1 VSDTLIVALI
11 QNAGLLLAMV
21 VFFELLTARQQLF
34 ATPLR
39 RVVTGLVIGLIG
51 IAMIEVSVQLEA
63 GIIFDTRSVL
73 LAVSGLFLGFWPTF
87 IAMVMTAAFRV
98 YHGGQAAWTGV
109 AVILASGAIGI
120 VWRRLWR
127 RPLEEVSWQYL
138 YALGLVVHL
147 VMLALMFTLSWET
160 ALSVVRAVGVPVM
173 VVHPLATVALGVM
186 FAQRLRYHSA
196 TAELSKRETRLR
208 LALKAA
214 KQGLYDLNVQTGE
227 ATVSD
232 EYARMLGYD
241 PAGFRET
248 NDAWMERMHPDD
260 REPMA
265 EAYRDYIAGRIPE
278 YRVKFR
284 QRTQSGEW
292 VWMLSLGSLV
302 SWDAEGKPLH
312 MMGTRTDITALTI
325 AEQQAHDAE
334 TEMARLLAV
343 AEQSRRALLS
353 LVEDQQAAERKLL
366 AAHQLAQ
373 STLDALKDN
382 ICVLDEDGA
391 IIAVNNAWREFGVAN
406 GARAEAILAGAN
418 YLAVCDQT
426 IGPEEEQARKVAA
439 ALRAVLGGVRG
450 TFSMEYPCDS
460 PQVQRW
466 FQLWVTRFAG
476 GGSVRVVVAHENITD
491 RKDAENNLR
500 RLTQILGASQSAA
513 RVGGWELDLIQKS
526 LFWTEETYRIHDTSP
541 SEYTPTLATAI
552 SFFTPESISALE
564 EVLQEATDHGT
575 ARDVDLELITLTG
588 RRKWVHFTP
597 SITAERGR
605 TVRITC
611 AIQDI
616 TARKWAERER
626 LEMTARLQQAQKLE
640 SIGSLAGGVAHDI
653 NNVLA
658 AILSS
663 ATAHRRQLDDSD
675 PLARSLDTIINAC
688 VRGRSVVR
696 SLLYFARRDIE
707 TRGPVDLNGIAREI
721 VQLLDKTTLQRIRF
735 TTDLEEP
742 LAFLDGDAGAI
753 SHAVMNLCVNS
764 LDAMPDGGAVT
775 IRTRTRSDGLIE
787 ISVRDAGTGM
797 TPEVREKSIE
807 PFFTTKPFGKGTGLG
822 LAMVYGTVKAHK
834 GTFEIIAAPGQGTEV
849 ILGFPANPVGVE
861 PQAPPATIPAEKKTV
876 SAGTLRILL
885 VDDDE
890 LIRDGVGS
898 LLELE
903 GHEVHLAEGGA
914 EALARFESGL
924 EVDLVMLDLNM
935 PGLTGAETLLRLL
948 TLRPEQVVLLCSG
961 HGDEEMAR
969 LMTGRPTV
977 DSIQKPFT
985 LDELEGKLS
994 AMGLRAEGRA
1004 NIPYGVDP
1012 AA

>member
-1 VSDTLIVALI
+1 MNDTLIVALI
-11 QNAGLLLAMV
+11 QNAGLLLATV
-21 VFFELLTARQQLF
+21 VFFELLTARQQVSV
-34 ATPLR
+34 TPLR

-51 IAMIEVSVQLEA
+51 IAMIEVAVQLEA

-87 IAMVMTAAFRV
+87 IAMVMTAAFRL
-98 YHGGQAAWTGV
+98 YHGGEAAWAGV

-138 YALGLVVHL
+138 YALSLVVQL
-147 VMLALMFTLSWET
+147 VMLALMFMLPWET
-160 ALSVVRAVGVPVM
+160 ALRVVRAIAVPVM

-196 TAELSKRETRLR
+196 TAELSKRETGLR

-232 EYARMLGYD
+232 EYARMLGYA
-241 PAGFRET
+241 PAGFHET
-248 NDAWMERMHPDD
+248 IDAWMERMHPDD

-278 YRVKFR
+278 YRLKFR

-292 VWMLSLGSLV
+292 VWVLSLGSLV

-312 MMGTRTDITALTI
+312 MLGTHTDITALTI

-334 TEMARLLAV
+334 TEMARLLAG

-353 LVEDQQAAERKLL
+353 LVEDQQAAERK
-366 AAHQLAQ
+366 
-373 STLDALKDN
+373 
-382 ICVLDEDGA
+382 
-391 IIAVNNAWREFGVAN
+391 REE
-406 GARAEAILAGAN
+406 AES
-418 YLAVCDQT
+418 D
-426 IGPEEEQARKVAA
+426 
-439 ALRAVLGGVRG
+439 
-450 TFSMEYPCDS
+450 
-460 PQVQRW
+460 
-466 FQLWVTRFAG
+466 
-476 GGSVRVVVAHENITD
+476 
-491 RKDAENNLR
+491 LR
-500 RLTQILGASQSAA
+500 RLTQILGATQSAA
-513 RVGGWELDLIQKS
+513 RVGGWELDLVQNS

-541 SEYTPTLATAI
+541 SAYTPTLATAI
-552 SFFTPESISALE
+552 GFFTPESASALE
-564 EVLQEATDHGT
+564 EVLQEATDHRT
-575 ARDVDLELITLTG
+575 AHDVDLELITLTG

-597 SITAERGR
+597 SITAEQGR

-663 ATAHRRQLDDSD
+663 ATAHRRQLEDSD

-707 TRGPVDLNGIAREI
+707 TRRPVDLNAIAREI
-721 VQLLDKTTLQRIRF
+721 VELLDKTTLKRIRF

-742 LAFLDGDAGAI
+742 LALLDGDAGAI

-764 LDAMPDGGAVT
+764 IDAMPDGGAVT

-787 ISVRDAGTGM
+787 ISVRDTGTGM

-834 GTFEIIAAPGQGTEV
+834 GTFEIIAAPGQGTEI
-849 ILGFPANPVGVE
+849 ILGFPANPVVAA
-861 PQAPPATIPAEKKTV
+861 PQVPPATTLAEKKTV

-898 LLELE
+898 LLEIE

-924 EVDLVMLDLNM
+924 EVDLVILDLNM

-969 LMTGRPTV
+969 LMRGSPTV
-977 DSIQKPFT
+977 HSIQKPFT

-994 AMGLRAEGRA
+994 AMGLRADGRA
-1004 NIPYGVDP
+1004 NIPSGVQP
-1012 AA
+1012 TS